1 MPTISEPKD
10 RNILYAKHFSVRYW
24 FIEGSLG
31 EATFRASLHIL
42 GLRGQDNISILS
54 PNPSLSDHS
63 PLRANPHSVGP
74 FLLPISQIRLDF
86 SNWM

>member
-10 RNILYAKHFSVRYW
+10 RNILYAKHASVRYW

-42 GLRGQDNISILS
+42 GLRGQDIDAEVALAKMERK
-54 PNPSLSDHS
+54 
-63 PLRANPHSVGP
+63 PLR
-74 FLLPISQIRLDF
+74 
-86 SNWM
+86 